1 MGAVGASGESG
12 GVDATG
18 AVVISSTLR
27 SRPASG
33 PPPRSRRLVT
43 RVTCGGPAR
52 LPTLK
57 DMPSIPSRRALL
69 LDLAAVIGL
78 AGPVLMVLY
87 SIDRRPLWTSVAVVL
102 LLAAAIAIWALWRRS
117 AQRSRVAAIAFAAV
131 ATATMMFGD
140 GPLYYGI
147 IWAACLVLGVTFASS
162 VVVWG
167 FAAALVA
174 LVVALHVS
182 AGSSDERLVTE
193 AIGAMFF
200 AGIAAA
206 ISAILRDSLRV
217 NDELGATLQKLDAAN
232 AELRHRLDAD
242 RDLVLAE
249 ERERTARELH
259 DGLGHRLTAIGL
271 SLDYALRVDDPRAAR
286 DELRHA
292 REQVGESLDA
302 MRRLVRAMHPVEL
315 GTLGNAEAF
324 RAVAEAFRGTG
335 IDIRVAIEGD
345 DSALTH
351 ERSLL
356 LLRFVQEGL
365 TNVVRHSN
373 ASSAQLRIAVDDTG
387 TVRAVL
393 EDRGAAS
400 AGMAVSVAVTE
411 GFGLRSLRSRADALG
426 GTLDA
431 APTPSGFRLSLALP
445 AAASA
450 GNDADDS
457 ELQKIVAMRGAR

>member
-1 MGAVGASGESG
+1 
-12 GVDATG
+12 
-18 AVVISSTLR
+18 
-27 SRPASG
+27 
-33 PPPRSRRLVT
+33 
-43 RVTCGGPAR
+43 
-52 LPTLK
+52 
-57 DMPSIPSRRALL
+57 MPSIPTRRALL

-87 SIDRRPLWTSVAVVL
+87 SIDRRPLWTSVTVVL

-117 AQRSRVAAIAFAAV
+117 AQRSRVAAIAFTFV
-131 ATATMMFGD
+131 ATATMMLGD
-140 GPLYYGI
+140 GALYYGI
-147 IWAACLVLGVTFASS
+147 IWAACLVLGVTFASG
-162 VVVWG
+162 VVVWAYAG
-167 FAAALVA
+167 VLVVLVA
-174 LVVALHVS
+174 VLHVS

-217 NDELGATLQKLDAAN
+217 NDELGETLQKLDAAN
-232 AELRHRLDAD
+232 AELRARLVAD

-271 SLDYALRVDDPRAAR
+271 SLDYAARVNDPHAAH

-315 GTLGNAEAF
+315 GTLDNAESF
-324 RAVAEAFRGTG
+324 RAVAEAFKGTG
-335 IDIRVAIEGD
+335 IDIGVWIEGD

-373 ASSAQLRIAVDDTG
+373 ASSAQLRIAVDAAG

-400 AGMAVSVAVTE
+400 SGVAVPVAVIE
-411 GFGLRSLRSRADALG
+411 GFGLRSLRSRADAFG

-431 APTPSGFRLSLALP
+431 APTPNGFRLSLALP
-445 AAASA
+445 AAAPEV
-450 GNDADDS
+450 NDAPEAALPTS
-457 ELQKIVAMRGAR
+457 VATQGAR

>member
-1 MGAVGASGESG
+1 
-12 GVDATG
+12 
-18 AVVISSTLR
+18 
-27 SRPASG
+27 
-33 PPPRSRRLVT
+33 
-43 RVTCGGPAR
+43 
-52 LPTLK
+52 
-57 DMPSIPSRRALL
+57 MPSIPTRRALL

-87 SIDRRPLWTSVAVVL
+87 SVDRRPLWTSVTVVL
-102 LLAAAIAIWALWRRS
+102 LLAAAITLWSLWRRS

-147 IWAACLVLGVTFASS
+147 IWAACLVLGITFASS

-167 FAAALVA
+167 FAAALVG
-174 LVVALHVS
+174 LVVALHLS
-182 AGSSDERLVTE
+182 SGSPVERIVTE
-193 AIGAMFF
+193 AIAATFF

-217 NDELGATLQKLDAAN
+217 NEQLGDTLQKLDAAN
-232 AELRHRLDAD
+232 AELRARLDAG

-271 SLDYALRVDDPRAAR
+271 SLDYAARVDDPHAAR

-335 IDIRVAIEGD
+335 IDIRVSIEGY

-351 ERSLL
+351 EHSLL

-373 ASSAQLRIAVDDTG
+373 ASSAQLRIAVDDRE

-393 EDRGAAS
+393 EDRGEAPRAH
-400 AGMAVSVAVTE
+400 AFIE
-411 GFGLRSLRSRADALG
+411 GFGLRSLRSRAEALG

-431 APTPSGFRLSLALP
+431 APAPDGFRLSLTLP
-445 AAASA
+445 ATASAAASA
-450 GNDADDS
+450 NDS
-457 ELQKIVAMRGAR
+457 ELAVAVTRATA

>member
-1 MGAVGASGESG
+1 
-12 GVDATG
+12 
-18 AVVISSTLR
+18 
-27 SRPASG
+27 
-33 PPPRSRRLVT
+33 VT

-57 DMPSIPSRRALL
+57 DMPSIPTRRALL
-69 LDLAAVIGL
+69 VDLAAVIGL
-78 AGPVLMVLY
+78 GGPTLMVLY
-87 SIDRRPLWTSVAVVL
+87 SVDRRPLWTSVMVVL
-102 LLAAAIAIWALWRRS
+102 LLGAAIAIWVLWRRS
-117 AQRSRVAAIAFAAV
+117 GQRSRVAAIGFAAV
-131 ATATMMFGD
+131 ATVTMMFGD
-140 GPLYYGI
+140 GALYYGI
-147 IWAACLVLGVTFASS
+147 IWAACLVLGITFASS

-167 FAAALVA
+167 FAAALVT
-174 LVVALHVS
+174 LVVALHL
-182 AGSSDERLVTE
+182 SSNSPAERIVTE
-193 AIGAMFF
+193 AIAATFF

-206 ISAILRDSLRV
+206 VSAILRDSLRV
-217 NDELGATLQKLDAAN
+217 NDELGDTLQKLDAAN
-232 AELRHRLDAD
+232 VELRARLDAD
-242 RDLVLAE
+242 RDLVLAQ

-271 SLDYALRVDDPRAAR
+271 SLDYAARVGDSDAAR

-335 IDIRVAIEGD
+335 IDIRVSIEGD

-373 ASSAQLRIAVDDTG
+373 ASAAELRIAVEDAE

-393 EDRGAAS
+393 EDRGAPSPDVAI
-400 AGMAVSVAVTE
+400 ALAVTE
-411 GFGLRSLRSRADALG
+411 GFGLRSLRSRAEALG

-431 APTPSGFRLSLALP
+431 APTQSGFRLSLALP

-450 GNDADDS
+450 GNDADGAT
-457 ELQKIVAMRGAR
+457 LPKIVATQGTR

>member
-1 MGAVGASGESG
+1 
-12 GVDATG
+12 
-18 AVVISSTLR
+18 
-27 SRPASG
+27 
-33 PPPRSRRLVT
+33 
-43 RVTCGGPAR
+43 
-52 LPTLK
+52 
-57 DMPSIPSRRALL
+57 MPSIPTRRAQL

-87 SIDRRPLWTSVAVVL
+87 SVDRRPLWTSVTVVL

-147 IWAACLVLGVTFASS
+147 IWAACLVLGITFASS
-162 VVVWG
+162 IVVWG

-174 LVVALHVS
+174 LVVALHL
-182 AGSSDERLVTE
+182 SSESPVERIVTE
-193 AIGAMFF
+193 AIAATFF

-217 NDELGATLQKLDAAN
+217 NDELGDTLQKLDAAN
-232 AELRHRLDAD
+232 AELRARLDAD

-271 SLDYALRVDDPRAAR
+271 SLDYAARVNDPHAAR

-335 IDIRVAIEGD
+335 IDIGVWIEGD
-345 DSALTH
+345 DAALTH

-373 ASSAQLRIAVDDTG
+373 ASSAQLRIAVDDAG
-387 TVRAVL
+387 TVYAEL

-400 AGMAVSVAVTE
+400 TVVAVPVAVIE

-431 APTPSGFRLSLALP
+431 APTPNGFRLSLALP
-445 AAASA
+445 AAAPEV
-450 GNDADDS
+450 NDAP
-457 ELQKIVAMRGAR
+457 EAAPPKIVATRGTA